1 MPDIEEYKAYFAS
14 RDCFETYVGLEL
26 KEVDEGYSV
35 VELRLEPKHRNA
47 QGIAHG
53 GLTFT
58 LCDMA
63 AGVAASNFAEERRAG
78 RTLQASIYYLR
89 PGKGAYL
96 RAVGRRI
103 KSGRTTGLAEV
114 EVFDED
120 DRMVAKGEFSIY
132 YL

>member
-1 MPDIEEYKAYFAS
+1 
-14 RDCFETYVGLEL
+14 
-26 KEVDEGYSV
+26 
-35 VELRLEPKHRNA
+35 
-47 QGIAHG
+47 
-53 GLTFT
+53 
-58 LCDMA
+58 MA

-120 DRMVAKGEFSIY
+120 DRMVAKANSRYTTSDAGPRRNPGRQRFA
-132 YL
+132 